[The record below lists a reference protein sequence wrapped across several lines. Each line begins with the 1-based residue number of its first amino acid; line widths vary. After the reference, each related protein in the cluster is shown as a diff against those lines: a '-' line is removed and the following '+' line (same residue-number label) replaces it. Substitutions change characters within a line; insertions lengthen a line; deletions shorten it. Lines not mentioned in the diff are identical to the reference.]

1 MFSRCV
7 ATLIIVV
14 TGHMLT
20 VPPVR
25 AQETTQSEREA
36 MYYRYLEFA
45 SYVKG
50 GLIELNEA
58 NRYVEPHWMAD
69 GSSFWY
75 AEGAP
80 ANTVIFKIDP
90 EANTKTPLF
99 DTARLRQALT
109 LLLGHEPP
117 YEGLPFDQFTFMDDA
132 ETAIRFTLEGKD
144 FMLELDTYVAT
155 RAPVQSEEEK
165 SRFIPQVWG
174 KALVGGTP
182 ISGEI
187 REVLS
192 PDRRW
197 FAGIKNRNLSLR
209 STYDGRTQPLT
220 TDGIEDYFWTVDDA
234 HWSPNSLKLAV
245 KKIDA
250 RQAAKMPLVH
260 WLGPIEEVE
269 WVYPHRT
276 MTGGPMRQPELFVV
290 DILSRRQIRVD
301 TGEERNQYLHVL
313 GWLPDGSELLFLRV
327 DRWLKNLQL
336 MAADPNTGA
345 ARVILSETQKTFVV
359 GLQLTYRGWIGG
371 VGLFTL
377 LPDGRRFIWMSER
390 DGWNHLYLYDLDG
403 SLIRQLT
410 EGRFPVMQFV
420 AVDEKEGWVY
430 FAAHGDPARAY
441 DQHLYRVNL
450 EGKDFTRLT
459 EAPGFNEV
467 QFAPSKRFFLNT
479 HSSVERPPAV
489 ELRTADGTLLQTL
502 SKANIDAQRELEWK
516 PPEEFVVKAA
526 DGKTDLYGVLYK
538 PYDFDPSKKYPV
550 IEHIYAGPQSRF
562 IPWFMPDIQSQALA
576 QLGFVVFHLVGRG
589 TPGRGKEFQDVVYGN
604 FGRHEIPDHVAAL
617 KQLAEERPYLDLGR
631 VGIYGGSSGGYFT
644 IRAMLLAPDVYH
656 VGIASAPVV
665 EPFTHGNRIE
675 MYMGPPSENKDGYEY
690 FSNLRFAHQLE
701 GKLLLIHGTSD
712 LSASFS
718 HTMKMIEALIRA
730 GKPYDLIVLPEQD
743 HSVSYPILSLTEVHT
758 YWGEAIRRYFQE
770 HLKPEL
776 GSEPGRTGGR

>member
-1 MFSRCV
+1 MFRRCV

-14 TGHMLT
+14 IGPMLT

-36 MYYRYLEFA
+36 MYYRYLEFD

-50 GLIELNEA
+50 GSI
-58 NRYVEPHWMAD
+58 RPHWMAD

-80 ANTVIFKIDP
+80 ASTVIYKVDP
-90 EANTKTPLF
+90 VANTKKPLF
-99 DTARLRQALT
+99 DAARLREALT
-109 LLLGHEPP
+109 PLLGDQPP
-117 YEGLPFDQFTFMDDA
+117 YRGLPFADFAFLNNSEKAVKFTADDK
-132 ETAIRFTLEGKD
+132 EFILQ
-144 FMLELDTYVAT
+144 LDTYTIT
-155 RAPVQSEEEK
+155 RAPLLSSEEKDRLVARVIEQG
-165 SRFIPQVWG
+165 F
-174 KALVGGTP
+174 VGGAP
-182 ISGEI
+182 SWGDIK
-187 REVLS
+187 EVLS

-197 FAGIKNRNLSLR
+197 FAGIKNHNLSLR
-209 STYDGRTQPLT
+209 STYDGRTQALT

-234 HWSPNSLKLAV
+234 HWSPDNLRLAV

-250 RQAAKMPLVH
+250 RQAAKIPIVH

-345 ARVILSETQKTFVV
+345 ARVILSETQKTFVM
-359 GLQLTYRGWIGG
+359 GIGLTYRQWIDGK
-371 VGLFTL
+371 GLFTL

-459 EAPGFNEV
+459 EAPGFNELYRRFH
-467 QFAPSKRFFLNT
+467 FAPSKRFFLNT
-479 HSSVERPPAV
+479 HSSVERPPTV

-538 PYDFDPSKKYPV
+538 PYDFEPSKKYPV
-550 IEHIYAGPQSRF
+550 IEHIYAGPQYRF
-562 IPWFMPDIQSQALA
+562 IPWFMPDIPSQALA
-576 QLGFVVFHLVGRG
+576 QLGFVVFNVVGRG

-617 KQLAEERPYLDLGR
+617 KQLAEKRPYLDLGR
-631 VGIYGGSSGGYFT
+631 VGIYGGSWGGYFT

-656 VGIASAPVV
+656 VGVASAPVV
-665 EPFTHGNRIE
+665 EQFTHGNRIE
-675 MYMGPPSENKDGYEY
+675 IYMGPPWENKEGYEY
-690 FSNLRFAHQLE
+690 ASNLRFAHQLK
-701 GKLLLIHGTSD
+701 GKLLLITGTSD
-712 LSASFS
+712 LSGSFS
-718 HTMKMIEALIRA
+718 QTMKMVEALISA

-743 HSVSYPILSLTEVHT
+743 HSVYYPILSLTEVQT

-770 HLKPEL
+770 HLKP
-776 GSEPGRTGGR
+776 